1 MTPVSTTYLESFIMN
16 SIINVKDLVLWNGNV
31 FQISNLKSNFQGFW
45 VQFALK
51 PTTTVATS
59 CPQNLSECWFDI
71 NILDLY
77 EKDEHDLK
85 KTL

>member
-1 MTPVSTTYLESFIMN
+1 MN

-59 CPQNLSECWFDI
+59 CPQNLSECLFDI